1 MRPEVRLVCPAGQIT
16 QSPVQPHLQ
25 KYIPSRFPQI
35 KSLPRAVSSHRG
47 AIAIVTNAGR
57 DAVDAA
63 APAGTS
69 LGLDCRATVDIRKL
83 LPYVMDMI
91 RSFRD
96 KALERFFATG
106 EGRRLSVQNTRRI
119 ANILRALDDAS
130 RPEDVN
136 LPGFRFHA
144 LVGRDRGRYAVS
156 ASGNWRV
163 TFGWIEGDA
172 VDVDLEDYH

>member
-1 MRPEVRLVCPAGQIT
+1 MLA
-16 QSPVQPHLQ
+16 S
-25 KYIPSRFPQI
+25 
-35 KSLPRAVSSHRG
+35 
-47 AIAIVTNAGR
+47 
-57 DAVDAA
+57 
-63 APAGTS
+63 
-69 LGLDCRATVDIRKL
+69 DCRAHSDSCKALVDDCKTI
-83 LPYVMDMI
+83 PYNLDMI

-96 KALERFFATG
+96 RALERFFATG
-106 EGRRLSVQNTRRI
+106 DGRRLSVHNPRRI

-130 RPEDVN
+130 RPEDMN

-144 LVGRDRGRYAVS
+144 LVGRDKGRYAVS